1 MEANEIAMLTVHTPQ
16 EHYVLINQHD
26 EWVLEDNPSS
36 ELNQEIVKLFVSRI
50 VDVPAEIFHPDSSPS
65 SKDHGL
71 ASPMAT
77 IVGMNRRGQE
87 EGRLILGKREKGLVF
102 AKGAS
107 LPGLYQVRS
116 TILDQ
121 VPTKAKLTRQPASA
135 R

>member
-1 MEANEIAMLTVHTPQ
+1 M
-16 EHYVLINQHD
+16 
-26 EWVLEDNPSS
+26 
-36 ELNQEIVKLFVSRI
+36 
-50 VDVPAEIFHPDSSPS
+50 
-65 SKDHGL
+65 

-77 IVGMNRRGQE
+77 ILGMNRNGQE
-87 EGRLILGKREKGLVF
+87 AGRLILGKREKGLVF

-121 VPTKAKLTRQPASA
+121 IPTIAQLTHQPAST